1 MSWHR
6 SVDVLLIV
14 QGQDMFAS
22 FLAETIGWA
31 RDNGC
36 LEESL
41 EGTIR
46 EADWRAA
53 VQIMGEKTTVGRYY
67 ARTRVWILLYA

>member
-53 VQIMGEKTTVGRYY
+53 VQIMGENYSRKVLRSY
-67 ARTRVWILLYA
+67 